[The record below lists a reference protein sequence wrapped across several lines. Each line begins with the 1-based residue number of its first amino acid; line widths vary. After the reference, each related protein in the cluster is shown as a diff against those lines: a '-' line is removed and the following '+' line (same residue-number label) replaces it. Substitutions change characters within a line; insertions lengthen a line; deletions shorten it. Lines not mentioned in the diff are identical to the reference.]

1 MTQGAQAAASWADAG
16 LAAAL
21 CAIDRPGLAG
31 FVLRAGAGPVR
42 DLWLDGLRALLP
54 PGVPWRRLPLNVPD
68 SRLLGG
74 LDLVAT
80 LRAGRPV
87 TQPGVLVEANG
98 GALVVAGIERMGALL
113 AARLAAV
120 TESRTVAVERSGVE
134 ALDSADVLL
143 VGLDESGG
151 DEGRPPHVLME
162 RLAFHLDLEHVS
174 IRDVVDLGIE
184 RADIERACD
193 ALPRVEASPDL
204 VEALCASAAA
214 LGIHSLRAPLFA
226 LRAARGL
233 AALEGSSV
241 VTAEHAAVAGRLVYA
256 SRAMQLPVPADE
268 QEAPESTPPPSTDEA
283 QDGEPRAD
291 RSDAPLEDLILAS
304 VQAAMP
310 AGLLARLQIAA
321 AARSGAADSG
331 KAGAEQ
337 RGGQRGRPAGVR
349 RGDPRRGARLDVI
362 ETLRAAAPWQTI
374 RRRLR
379 EAAGDGASR
388 TPRPRIEVRKDDFRI
403 KRYIERARTTTIFA
417 VDASGSAAI
426 HRLGEAK
433 GAVELLLGECYV
445 RRDRVALVAF
455 RGKTAEVVLP
465 PTRSLVRAKRALAGL
480 PGGGGTPLATG
491 IDVAVALADATRRQG
506 DSAVLVFLTDGRANI
521 GRDGRADRTAAES
534 HALAA
539 ARRVRTEGHAAI
551 FVDTAPRP
559 QPLAGQLARE
569 MNARYVPLPNAGSR
583 AIDTALRQAL
593 DD

>member
-1 MTQGAQAAASWADAG
+1 
-16 LAAAL
+16 
-21 CAIDRPGLAG
+21 
-31 FVLRAGAGPVR
+31 
-42 DLWLDGLRALLP
+42 
-54 PGVPWRRLPLNVPD
+54 
-68 SRLLGG
+68 
-74 LDLVAT
+74 
-80 LRAGRPV
+80 
-87 TQPGVLVEANG
+87 
-98 GALVVAGIERMGALL
+98 
-113 AARLAAV
+113 
-120 TESRTVAVERSGVE
+120 
-134 ALDSADVLL
+134 
-143 VGLDESGG
+143 
-151 DEGRPPHVLME
+151 
-162 RLAFHLDLEHVS
+162 
-174 IRDVVDLGIE
+174 
-184 RADIERACD
+184 
-193 ALPRVEASPDL
+193 
-204 VEALCASAAA
+204 
-214 LGIHSLRAPLFA
+214 
-226 LRAARGL
+226 
-233 AALEGSSV
+233 
-241 VTAEHAAVAGRLVYA
+241 VAGRLVYA
-256 SRAMQLPVPADE
+256 SRATQLPVPADE
-268 QEAPESTPPPSTDEA
+268 QEASESTPPPSADEA
-283 QDGEPRAD
+283 QDGEQRAD
-291 RSDAPLEDLILAS
+291 RSDAPLEDVILAA

-310 AGLLARLQIAA
+310 PGLLARLQIAA
-321 AARSGAADSG
+321 AARSHADSG
-331 KAGAEQ
+331 KSGAEQ

-379 EAAGDGASR
+379 DAAGDGGSG

-521 GRDGRADRTAAES
+521 GRDGRADRAVAES

-539 ARRVRTEGHAAI
+539 ARRVRSEGHAAI

-559 QPLAGQLARE
+559 QLLAGQLARE

>member
-1 MTQGAQAAASWADAG
+1 MTQGAQAAESWADAG

-31 FVLRAGAGPVR
+31 LVLRAGAGPVR

-54 PGVPWRRLPLNVPD
+54 AGAPWRRLPLNVPD

-87 TQPGVLVEANG
+87 AQPGVLVEANG

-120 TESRTVAVERSGVE
+120 TESRTVAVERGGTE
-134 ALDSADVLL
+134 ALDPADVLI
-143 VGLDESGG
+143 VGLDEGSA

-193 ALPRVEASPDL
+193 TLPRVEASPDL
-204 VEALCASAAA
+204 VGALCASAAA
-214 LGIHSLRAPLFA
+214 LGIHSLRAPVFA
-226 LRAARGL
+226 LRAARAL
-233 AALEGSSV
+233 AALEGSV
-241 VTAEHAAVAGRLVYA
+241 LVTAEHAAVAGRLVYA
-256 SRAMQLPVPADE
+256 SRATQLPVPADE
-268 QEAPESTPPPSTDEA
+268 QEAAESTPPPSTDAA
-283 QDGEPRAD
+283 QDGEQRAD
-291 RSDAPLEDLILAS
+291 RSDAPLEDVILAA

-331 KAGAEQ
+331 KSGAEQ

-349 RGDPRRGARLDVI
+349 RGDIRRGARLDVI

-379 EAAGDGASR
+379 EAAGDSGNG
-388 TPRPRIEVRKDDFRI
+388 TPRPRIEIRKDDFRI

-521 GRDGRADRTAAES
+521 GRDGRADRAAAES

-539 ARRVRTEGHAAI
+539 ARRVRSEGHAAI
-551 FVDTAPRP
+551 LVDTGPRP